1 MKHSTGKYRSYRV
14 NTILVV
20 ASLFIIGGLLYLL
33 KPQEYHIAIA
43 NYQKLLAKPTIS
55 QDKKAM
61 ILKRMGQL
69 HYNNSNWQGVT
80 TTAKTLS
87 DMGVKDQ
94 PLLEKAFPH
103 IKAEWE
109 KNKKDKENQ
118 DTVIFV
124 AKQLGEKK
132 YVNDFLVWNQRLSE
146 ALAIYEKDWQ
156 KQQTLPAAD
165 LEKALQITSWSKKPK
180 LKIRWLE
187 RYLIAPPH
195 DTSAEKLTQYKTD
208 LIYLYV
214 DQQDYQNALKHL
226 KSPETEKDYKYLALI
241 YRKNNNYKKVAA
253 IYWEAYE
260 KFHKIKLIEQA
271 YLILSSQ
278 ADMENEVIKLLSLLA
293 DYKKDYAFRL
303 AEIYMEQKQ
312 YLAALI
318 TYQRIWE
325 KWQHVSA
332 LKAAYGIAYK
342 LDDFS
347 KMDSL
352 LRQIYKH
359 TNNIQH
365 LKNLASIYIAKAP
378 EKMVKLLEE
387 FPILQSQPEYMTYVA
402 YYYLNNGNYKKAEDN
417 FIKLSL
423 IDPTNKKYQQALATI
438 YVEKAEYQKALA
450 VNRHVWKR
458 WKDIDALK
466 QAYSITYKLKD
477 RQSSEKILWQLYK
490 HTKNK
495 TYLENLA
502 SLYSDQPNKLIKFIE
517 QYPFLQNKFLAFLG
531 SHYLQQKNYNKAE
544 NYYKTLI
551 RKHPKKRDYPKAL
564 ATIYVITGQISKAQQ
579 LTRRYSYLKQ
589 GLLPVFASHYLQSK
603 NYKKAEN
610 YYKKLIRLYPK
621 KRDYPK
627 ALATIYIQ
635 TKQLTKVQRL
645 TRQYPY
651 LQQDLLPVLA
661 SYHLQQKNFSQAK
674 KYYQQLTIKFPDNK
688 NYPKALA
695 TIYVVTKQM
704 RKVQALTEQYPFL
717 EHELLPVL
725 ASYYLQ
731 QKNYAKA
738 EQSYKTLSFQYP
750 DKRDYPKVLASIYV
764 QTKQMQ
770 KAQTLTKRY
779 PFLQQDL
786 LPVFA
791 SYYLQQKNYAKA
803 EIYYQKLSFAYP
815 EKRDYPKALGSIYVE
830 TRQFE
835 KINLLIAEFPFLR
848 NDLLPV
854 LASYDLQQKNY
865 PKAERSYK
873 QLIAKN
879 PKKRAYKKVLTSIYL
894 ETKQTAKAQQL
905 IKRYP
910 YLQKDFL
917 AFLAGYDLQQ
927 KNYRKAE
934 RSYKKL
940 IAKYPKNRFYPK
952 ALATIYVETKQI
964 SKVQRLTRR
973 YPYLKQ
979 DLLPVLASYHLQQK
993 NYVTA
998 EKLYKS
1004 LNLKYPEKRDYP
1016 KVLASIYVVTK
1027 QMRKVQTLTKRYP
1040 FLQKGLLPVFASYYL
1055 QHKNYAK
1062 AEIYYQKLSFAYPE
1076 KRDYPKALA
1085 SIYVETRQ
1093 FEKIN
1098 LLMAEFPF
1106 LRKELL
1112 PVLASYYL
1120 QKKNYAK
1127 AENYYQQL
1135 IKLNPKNS
1143 QYPAGL
1149 ASIYIET
1156 KQTGKA
1162 ERLINQYPYLKNNS
1176 LAFFASYYL
1185 QQKNYA
1191 KAERSYKQLIAKNPR
1206 KREYKK
1212 VLTSIYLETK
1222 QIAKAQQLI
1231 KRYPYLQNDFLTFFA
1246 SYYLQQKNYRKA
1258 EQSYK
1263 KLIAKYPKN
1272 RDYPQALAII
1282 YVETKQMRKV
1292 QRLTRRYSYLQQG
1305 LLPVLASYYLQE
1317 KNYKQA
1323 ENSYKK
1329 LIRLHPKKRDYPK
1342 ALASIYIETKQ
1353 MPKAQRLIKRHQFLE
1368 QDLLP
1373 VLASYYLQ
1381 QKNYTKAESYYRKL
1395 IATYPDK
1402 TDYPVALASIYVET
1416 NETMELHQLIEDF
1429 PFLEENLL
1437 PVLASHYL
1445 NNKNYQKAETYYRQL
1460 CVKSPENQKY
1470 PEVLAS
1476 IYIQTKQEQ
1485 KLPRLIE
1492 QYPVL
1497 ENELLPFLASYN
1509 LQEKNYPQAE
1519 TYYKKLVSRDSEKLD
1534 YLEVLASIY
1543 VQTEQKDKALPI
1555 YEKLHR
1561 VNPNKYSDNLAS
1573 HYLYIN
1579 KDYPKAIKILEKLTK
1594 KTNKEQYRLML
1605 AFAYGETNQAGKKAR
1620 ILEQIPL
1627 NKISADL
1634 AVSLAEAYEQKG
1646 HWQKAVKILN
1656 KWQQIHKQTKDT
1668 VKVLKHQIYLYQR
1681 LGDKKRFR
1689 NANMILLKL
1698 NSANRR

>member
-1 MKHSTGKYRSYRV
+1 LPVLASY
-14 NTILVV
+14 
-20 ASLFIIGGLLYLL
+20 YLQ
-33 KPQEYHIAIA
+33 KK
-43 NYQKLLAKPTIS
+43 NY
-55 QDKKAM
+55 
-61 ILKRMGQL
+61 
-69 HYNNSNWQGVT
+69 V
-80 TTAKTLS
+80 
-87 DMGVKDQ
+87 
-94 PLLEKAFPH
+94 
-103 IKAEWE
+103 KAE
-109 KNKKDKENQ
+109 NYYQ
-118 DTVIFV
+118 
-124 AKQLGEKK
+124 QL
-132 YVNDFLVWNQRLSE
+132 
-146 ALAIYEKDWQ
+146 
-156 KQQTLPAAD
+156 
-165 LEKALQITSWSKKPK
+165 
-180 LKIRWLE
+180 
-187 RYLIAPPH
+187 
-195 DTSAEKLTQYKTD
+195 
-208 LIYLYV
+208 
-214 DQQDYQNALKHL
+214 
-226 KSPETEKDYKYLALI
+226 
-241 YRKNNNYKKVAA
+241 
-253 IYWEAYE
+253 
-260 KFHKIKLIEQA
+260 IKLNPKN
-271 YLILSSQ
+271 SQ
-278 ADMENEVIKLLSLLA
+278 YPA
-293 DYKKDYAFRL
+293 
-303 AEIYMEQKQ
+303 
-312 YLAALI
+312 
-318 TYQRIWE
+318 
-325 KWQHVSA
+325 
-332 LKAAYGIAYK
+332 G
-342 LDDFS
+342 
-347 KMDSL
+347 
-352 LRQIYKH
+352 
-359 TNNIQH
+359 
-365 LKNLASIYIAKAP
+365 LASIYIETK
-378 EKMVKLLEE
+378 
-387 FPILQSQPEYMTYVA
+387 QT
-402 YYYLNNGNYKKAEDN
+402 KKAE
-417 FIKLSL
+417 
-423 IDPTNKKYQQALATI
+423 Q
-438 YVEKAEYQKALA
+438 
-450 VNRHVWKR
+450 
-458 WKDIDALK
+458 
-466 QAYSITYKLKD
+466 
-477 RQSSEKILWQLYK
+477 
-490 HTKNK
+490 
-495 TYLENLA
+495 
-502 SLYSDQPNKLIKFIE
+502 LIK
-517 QYPFLQNKFLAFLG
+517 QYRYLQKDSLAFFA
-531 SHYLQQKNYNKAE
+531 SYYLQQKNYPKAQQHYKQLIAKNPRKRAYKKALTSIYLETKQIAKAQRLIKRYPYLKNDFLAFLAGYDLQQKNYRKAE
-544 NYYKTLI
+544 RSYKKLI
-551 RKHPKKRDYPKAL
+551 AKYPKNRFYPKAL
-564 ATIYVITGQISKAQQ
+564 TVIYVETKQMRKVQTLTKRYPFLQQ
-579 LTRRYSYLKQ
+579 E
-589 GLLPVFASHYLQSK
+589 LLPVLASHYLQSK
-603 NYKKAEN
+603 NYKQAEN
-610 YYKKLIRLYPK
+610 SYKKLI
-621 KRDYPK
+621 
-627 ALATIYIQ
+627 ALH
-635 TKQLTKVQRL
+635 
-645 TRQYPY
+645 P
-651 LQQDLLPVLA
+651 
-661 SYHLQQKNFSQAK
+661 
-674 KYYQQLTIKFPDNK
+674 
-688 NYPKALA
+688 
-695 TIYVVTKQM
+695 
-704 RKVQALTEQYPFL
+704 E
-717 EHELLPVL
+717 
-725 ASYYLQ
+725 
-731 QKNYAKA
+731 
-738 EQSYKTLSFQYP
+738 
-750 DKRDYPKVLASIYV
+750 KRDYPKVLASIYV
-764 QTKQMQ
+764 ATKQMR
-770 KAQTLTKRY
+770 KVQTLTKSY

-786 LPVFA
+786 LPVLA
-791 SYYLQQKNYAKA
+791 SYYLQHKNYAKA
-803 EIYYQKLSFAYP
+803 ERYYQKLSFAYP
-815 EKRDYPKALGSIYVE
+815 EKRDYPKALASIYVE

-835 KINLLIAEFPFLR
+835 KINLLMAEFPFLR
-848 NDLLPV
+848 KELLPVLASYYLQKKNYVKAENYYQQLIKLNPKNSQYQAGLASIYIETKQTSKAEKLINQYPYLKNNSLAFFASYYLQQKNYPKAQQHYKQLIAKNPRKREYKKVLTSIYLETKQIAKAQQLIKRYPYLQNDFLTFFASYYLQQKNYRKAEQSYKKLIAKYRKNRDYPQALAIIYVETKQMRKVQRLTKRYSYLQQGLLPVLASHYLQKKNYKQAENSYKKLIRLHPKKRDYPKALASIYIETKQMPKAQRLIKRHQFLEQDLLPV
-854 LASYDLQQKNY
+854 LASYYLQQKNYTKAENYYRKLIATYPDKTDYPVALASIYVETNETMELHQLIKDFPFLEQNLLPVLASHYLNNKDYKKAETYYQQLCVKSPENQKYPEVLASIYIQTKQEQKLPRLIEQYPVLENELLPFLASYNLQQKNY

-873 QLIAKN
+873 QLIAKS
-879 PKKRAYKKVLTSIYL
+879 PRKRAYKKALTSIYL
-894 ETKQTAKAQQL
+894 ETKQIAKAQRL

-910 YLQKDFL
+910 YLKNDFL

-1016 KVLASIYVVTK
+1016 KVLASIYVATK

-1040 FLQKGLLPVFASYYL
+1040 FLQQGLLPVFASYYL

-1062 AEIYYQKLSFAYPE
+1062 AERYYQKLSFAYPE

-1120 QKKNYAK
+1120 QKKNYVK

-1156 KQTGKA
+1156 KQTSKA
-1162 ERLINQYPYLKNNS
+1162 EKLINQYPYLKNNS

-1185 QQKNYA
+1185 QQKNYP
-1191 KAERSYKQLIAKNPR
+1191 KAQQHYKQLIVKNPR

-1263 KLIAKYPKN
+1263 KLIAKHPKN

-1305 LLPVLASYYLQE
+1305 LLPVLASHYLQK

-1381 QKNYTKAESYYRKL
+1381 QKNYTKAENYYRKL

-1429 PFLEENLL
+1429 PFLEQNLL

-1445 NNKNYQKAETYYRQL
+1445 NNKDYKKAETYYQQL

-1509 LQEKNYPQAE
+1509 LQQKNYPQAE

-1543 VQTEQKDKALPI
+1543 VQTEQKNKALPI
-1555 YEKLHR
+1555 YKKLHR
-1561 VNPNKYSDNLAS
+1561 VNPNKYANNLAS
-1573 HYLYIN
+1573 HYLYVN

-1605 AFAYGETNQAGKKAR
+1605 AFAYGETNQNGKKAR

-1627 NKISADL
+1627 KKISADL
-1634 AVSLAEAYEQKG
+1634 VVSLAEAYEQKG
-1646 HWQKAVKILN
+1646 HWQKAAKILN

-1689 NANMILLKL
+1689 NANMMLLKL
-1698 NSANRR
+1698 NSANRL

>member
-14 NTILVV
+14 NTILVI

-33 KPQEYHIAIA
+33 KPQDYHTAIA
-43 NYQKLLAKPTIS
+43 NYEKLLAKSTIS
-55 QDKKAM
+55 EEKKVM

-69 HYNNSNWQGVT
+69 HYNYSNWQGVT

-87 DMGVKDQ
+87 YMGVKDED
-94 PLLEKAFPH
+94 LLKKAFPH

-109 KNKKDKENQ
+109 ENKKDKQSQ

-124 AKQLGEKK
+124 AEQLGEKK
-132 YVNDFLVWNQRLSE
+132 YIGDFLVWNQRLSE

-165 LEKALQITSWSKKPK
+165 LEKALQIASWSKKPK

-187 RYLIAPPH
+187 RYLIAPPN
-195 DTSAEKLTQYKTD
+195 DTSAEKLTHKQTD

-241 YRKNNNYKKVAA
+241 YRKDNNYKKVAA
-253 IYWEAYE
+253 TYWEAYE
-260 KFHKIKLIEQA
+260 KFNNVKLLEQA
-271 YLILSSQ
+271 YLILASQ
-278 ADMENEVIKLLSLLA
+278 ADMANEVIKLLSLLA

-303 AEIYMEQKQ
+303 AEIYMEQQQ

-318 TYQRIWE
+318 IYQRIWG

-359 TNNIQH
+359 TNNIQQ
-365 LKNLASIYIAKAP
+365 LKNLAALYTAKAP
-378 EKMVKLLEE
+378 EKMVKLLAE

-402 YYYLNNGNYKKAEDN
+402 YYYLNNGNYKKAEEN
-417 FIKLSL
+417 FLKLSL

-438 YVEKAEYQKALA
+438 YVEKAEYEKALA
-450 VNRHVWKR
+450 VNRHIWRR

-466 QAYSITYKLKD
+466 QAYSITYQLKD
-477 RQSSEKILWQLYK
+477 RQTGEKILWQLYK
-490 HTKNK
+490 QTKDK
-495 TYLENLA
+495 TYLENIA
-502 SLYSDQPNKLIKFIE
+502 ALYSDQPNKLIKFIE
-517 QYPFLQNKFLAFLG
+517 QYPFLQNKFLAFL
-531 SHYLQQKNYNKAE
+531 SSYYLQQKNYSKAE

-551 RKHPKKRDYPKAL
+551 KKHPKKRDYPKAL
-564 ATIYVITGQISKAQQ
+564 ATIYVITGQISKAQR

-589 GLLPVFASHYLQSK
+589 GLLPVFASHYLQNK
-603 NYKKAEN
+603 NYKKAE
-610 YYKKLIRLYPK
+610 YSYKKLIRVYPK

-635 TKQLTKVQRL
+635 TKQLRKVQRL
-645 TRQYPY
+645 TRKYPY
-651 LQQDLLPVLA
+651 LQQ
-661 SYHLQQKNFSQAK
+661 
-674 KYYQQLTIKFPDNK
+674 
-688 NYPKALA
+688 
-695 TIYVVTKQM
+695 
-704 RKVQALTEQYPFL
+704 
-717 EHELLPVL
+717 ELLPVL

-738 EQSYKTLSFQYP
+738 EQSYKTLSLQYP
-750 DKRDYPKVLASIYV
+750 EKRDYPKVLASIYV
-764 QTKQMQ
+764 QTKQM
-770 KAQTLTKRY
+770 
-779 PFLQQDL
+779 
-786 LPVFA
+786 
-791 SYYLQQKNYAKA
+791 
-803 EIYYQKLSFAYP
+803 
-815 EKRDYPKALGSIYVE
+815 
-830 TRQFE
+830 
-835 KINLLIAEFPFLR
+835 
-848 NDLLPV
+848 
-854 LASYDLQQKNY
+854 
-865 PKAERSYK
+865 
-873 QLIAKN
+873 
-879 PKKRAYKKVLTSIYL
+879 
-894 ETKQTAKAQQL
+894 
-905 IKRYP
+905 
-910 YLQKDFL
+910 
-917 AFLAGYDLQQ
+917 
-927 KNYRKAE
+927 
-934 RSYKKL
+934 
-940 IAKYPKNRFYPK
+940 
-952 ALATIYVETKQI
+952 
-964 SKVQRLTRR
+964 
-973 YPYLKQ
+973 
-979 DLLPVLASYHLQQK
+979 
-993 NYVTA
+993 
-998 EKLYKS
+998 
-1004 LNLKYPEKRDYP
+1004 
-1016 KVLASIYVVTK
+1016 
-1027 QMRKVQTLTKRYP
+1027 RKVQTLTKRYP
-1040 FLQKGLLPVFASYYL
+1040 FLQRGLLPVFASYYL

-1062 AEIYYQKLSFAYPE
+1062 AERYYQKLSFAYPE

-1093 FEKIN
+1093 FTKIN

-1156 KQTGKA
+1156 KQTNKA
-1162 ERLINQYPYLKNNS
+1162 ERLINQYPYLKKNS

-1185 QQKNYA
+1185 QQKNYP
-1191 KAERSYKQLIAKNPR
+1191 KAQQHYKQLIVKNPR
-1206 KREYKK
+1206 KRAYKK
-1212 VLTSIYLETK
+1212 VLTSIYIETK

-1231 KRYPYLQNDFLTFFA
+1231 KRYPYLQNDFLAFFA
-1246 SYYLQQKNYRKA
+1246 SYELQQKNYRKA
-1258 EQSYK
+1258 ERLYK
-1263 KLIAKYPKN
+1263 KLITKYRKN
-1272 RDYPQALAII
+1272 RDYPKALAII

-1292 QRLTRRYSYLQQG
+1292 QRLTRLYSYLRQE
-1305 LLPVLASYYLQE
+1305 LLPVLASHYLQK
-1317 KNYKQA
+1317 KNYRKA

-1342 ALASIYIETKQ
+1342 VLASIYIETKQ
-1353 MPKAQRLIKRHQFLE
+1353 MPKAQRLIKRYKFLE

-1373 VLASYYLQ
+1373 VLASYYLNS
-1381 QKNYTKAESYYRKL
+1381 KNYSKAKIYYRKL
-1395 IATYPDK
+1395 IAHYPDK

-1416 NETMELHQLIEDF
+1416 NQTMELHQLIDEF

-1445 NNKNYQKAETYYRQL
+1445 NNKDYQKAETYYQQL
-1460 CVKSPENQKY
+1460 CVKSPNNQKY

-1519 TYYKKLVSRDSEKLD
+1519 TYYKKLVSRDSAKLD

-1561 VNPNKYSDNLAS
+1561 VNPNKYAENLAS
-1573 HYLYIN
+1573 HYLYVN
-1579 KDYPKAIKILEKLTK
+1579 KDYLKAINILEGLVK

-1605 AFAYGETNQAGKKAR
+1605 AFAYGETNQTDKKAR

-1627 NKISADL
+1627 KKISAGL
-1634 AVSLAEAYEQKG
+1634 AISLAEAYEQKG
-1646 HWQKAVKILN
+1646 HWQKAVNILN
-1656 KWQQIHKQTKDT
+1656 KWHKIHNKTQEKI
-1668 VKVLKHQIYLYQR
+1668 KVLKHQIYVYQR

-1689 NANMILLKL
+1689 DANMMLLKL
-1698 NSANRR
+1698 N

>member
-20 ASLFIIGGLLYLL
+20 ASLVIIGGLLYLL
-33 KPQEYHIAIA
+33 KPQEYHTAIA
-43 NYQKLLAKPTIS
+43 NYEKLLAKPTVS
-55 QDKKAM
+55 EEKKAM

-69 HYNNSNWQGVT
+69 HYNHSNWQGVT

-87 DMGVKDQ
+87 DMGVKDEA
-94 PLLEKAFPH
+94 LLKKAFPH

-109 KNKKDKENQ
+109 ENKKDKENQ
-118 DTVIFV
+118 DAVIFV

-132 YVNDFLVWNQRLSE
+132 YISDFLVWNQRLSE
-146 ALAIYEKDWQ
+146 ALAIYEQDWQ
-156 KQQTLPAAD
+156 KQQALPAAD
-165 LEKALQITSWSKKPK
+165 LEKALQIASWSKKPE
-180 LKIRWLE
+180 LQTRWLE

-195 DTSAEKLTQYKTD
+195 DTSAEKLTQLKTD
-208 LIYLYV
+208 LIYLYI
-214 DQQDYQNALKHL
+214 DQHDYKNALKHL
-226 KSPETEKDYKYLALI
+226 TSPETEKEYKYLALI
-241 YRKNNNYKKVAA
+241 YRKDNNYKKVAA
-253 IYWEAYE
+253 TYWEAYE
-260 KFHKIKLIEQA
+260 KFHNVKLLEQA
-271 YLILSSQ
+271 YLILASQ
-278 ADMENEVIKLLSLLA
+278 TDMSNEVIKLLSLLA

-318 TYQRIWE
+318 IYQRIWE
-325 KWQHVSA
+325 KWKQISA

-365 LKNLASIYIAKAP
+365 LKNLAAVYTAKAP
-378 EKMVKLLEE
+378 EKMVKLLKE

-402 YYYLNNGNYKKAEDN
+402 YYYLNNGNYKKAEAS
-417 FIKLSL
+417 FLKLSL

-466 QAYSITYKLKD
+466 QAYSISYKLKD
-477 RQSSEKILWQLYK
+477 RHTGEKILWQLYK
-490 HTKNK
+490 QTKDK
-495 TYLENLA
+495 TYLENIA

-531 SHYLQQKNYNKAE
+531 SHYLEQKNYRKAE
-544 NYYKTLI
+544 NYYQTLI
-551 RKHPKKRDYPKAL
+551 KKHPKKRDYPKAL
-564 ATIYVITGQISKAQQ
+564 ATIYVITGQISKAQR

-589 GLLPVFASHYLQSK
+589 GLLPVFANHYLQKK

-610 YYKKLIRLYPK
+610 SYKKLIRLYPK

-635 TKQLTKVQRL
+635 TKQMRKVQRL
-645 TRQYPY
+645 TRRYPY
-651 LQQDLLPVLA
+651 LKQELLPVLA
-661 SYHLQQKNFSQAK
+661 SYYLQQKKFSQAT

-688 NYPKALA
+688 DYPKALA

-704 RKVQALTEQYPFL
+704 SKVQTLTRRYPFL
-717 EHELLPVL
+717 EQELSPVL

-731 QKNYAKA
+731 QKNYVKA
-738 EQSYKTLSFQYP
+738 EELYQKLSFQYP
-750 DKRDYPKVLASIYV
+750 EKRDYPKVLASIYI
-764 QTKQMQ
+764 QTKQMG

-779 PFLQQDL
+779 PFLEQEL
-786 LPVFA
+786 SPVFA

-803 EIYYQKLSFAYP
+803 EVYYQKLSFTYP
-815 EKRDYPKALGSIYVE
+815 EKRDYPKALASIYVE

-835 KINLLIAEFPFLR
+835 KVNLLIAEFPFLKKE
-848 NDLLPV
+848 LLPV

-865 PKAERSYK
+865 LKAERSYK
-873 QLIAKN
+873 QLIVKN
-879 PKKRAYKKVLTSIYL
+879 PRKRAYKKVLTSIYL
-894 ETKQTAKAQQL
+894 ETKQIAKAQRL

-952 ALATIYVETKQI
+952 ALATIYVVTKQLK
-964 SKVQRLTRR
+964 KVQRLTRR

-1016 KVLASIYVVTK
+1016 KVLASIYVQTK
-1027 QMRKVQTLTKRYP
+1027 QMRKAQTLTKRYP
-1040 FLQKGLLPVFASYYL
+1040 FLQRDLLPVFASYYL

-1062 AEIYYQKLSFAYPE
+1062 AEVYYQKLSFNYPE

-1156 KQTGKA
+1156 KQTSKA

-1185 QQKNYA
+1185 QQKNYP
-1191 KAERSYKQLIAKNPR
+1191 KAQQHYKQLIAKNPR

-1212 VLTSIYLETK
+1212 VLTSIYIETK
-1222 QIAKAQQLI
+1222 QIAKAQRLI

-1246 SYYLQQKNYRKA
+1246 SYDLQQKNYRKA
-1258 EQSYK
+1258 ERSYK
-1263 KLIAKYPKN
+1263 KLIRLYPKK
-1272 RDYPQALAII
+1272 RDYPKALAII

-1292 QRLTRRYSYLQQG
+1292 QQLTRRYSYLQQG
-1305 LLPVLASYYLQE
+1305 LLPVLASHYLQK
-1317 KNYKQA
+1317 KNYKKA
-1323 ENSYKK
+1323 ENYYQK

-1342 ALASIYIETKQ
+1342 VLASIYIETKQ
-1353 MPKAQRLIKRHQFLE
+1353 MPKALKLIKRYQFLE

-1381 QKNYTKAESYYRKL
+1381 QKKYNIAESYYRKL
-1395 IATYPDK
+1395 IAQHPDK

-1416 NETMELHQLIEDF
+1416 NQTMELHQLIDEF
-1429 PFLEENLL
+1429 PFLEQNLL

-1445 NNKNYQKAETYYRQL
+1445 NSKDYQKAETYYQQL

-1476 IYIQTKQEQ
+1476 IYIETKQEQ

-1509 LQEKNYPQAE
+1509 LQQKNYPQAE

-1543 VQTEQKDKALPI
+1543 VQTEQKNKALPI
-1555 YEKLHR
+1555 YEKLHDI
-1561 VNPNKYSDNLAS
+1561 NPNKYANNLAS
-1573 HYLYIN
+1573 HYLYVS
-1579 KDYPKAIKILEKLTK
+1579 KDYLKAIKILKTLVK
-1594 KTNKEQYRLML
+1594 QTNKEQYRLML

-1627 NKISADL
+1627 KKISAAL

-1646 HWQKAVKILN
+1646 HWQKAVNILN
-1656 KWQQIHKQTKDT
+1656 KWHKVHNKAEEKM
-1668 VKVLKHQIYLYQR
+1668 KVLKHQIYLYQR

-1689 NANMILLKL
+1689 DANMRLLKL
-1698 NSANRR
+1698 N

>member
-1 MKHSTGKYRSYRV
+1 
-14 NTILVV
+14 
-20 ASLFIIGGLLYLL
+20 
-33 KPQEYHIAIA
+33 
-43 NYQKLLAKPTIS
+43 
-55 QDKKAM
+55 
-61 ILKRMGQL
+61 LKRMGQL
-69 HYNNSNWQGVT
+69 HYNYSNWQGVT
-80 TTAKTLS
+80 TTAKALS
-87 DMGVKDQ
+87 VMGVKDED
-94 PLLEKAFPH
+94 LLKKAFPH
-103 IKAEWE
+103 IKEEWQE
-109 KNKKDKENQ
+109 NKKDKEVQ
-118 DTVIFV
+118 DTVIFI
-124 AKQLGEKK
+124 AEQLGEKK
-132 YVNDFLVWNQRLSE
+132 YISEFLVWNQRLSE

-165 LEKALQITSWSKKPK
+165 LEKALQIASWSKKPK
-180 LKIRWLE
+180 LKTPWLE

-195 DTSAEKLTQYKTD
+195 DTSAEKLTQFKTD

-226 KSPETEKDYKYLALI
+226 KSPETAKEYKYLALI
-241 YRKNNNYKKVAA
+241 YRKDNNYKKVAA
-253 IYWEAYE
+253 TYWKAYE
-260 KFHKIKLIEQA
+260 KFNNVKLLEQA
-271 YLILSSQ
+271 YLILASQ

-303 AEIYMEQKQ
+303 AEIYMEQQQ

-318 TYQRIWE
+318 IYQRIWD

-347 KMDSL
+347 KMNSL

-365 LKNLASIYIAKAP
+365 LKNLAAVYIAKAP

-402 YYYLNNGNYKKAEDN
+402 YYYLNNGNYKKAEAS
-417 FIKLSL
+417 FLKLSL

-438 YVEKAEYQKALA
+438 YVETAEYHKALA

-477 RQSSEKILWQLYK
+477 LQTSEKILWQLYK
-490 HTKNK
+490 HTKDK
-495 TYLENLA
+495 TYLANIA
-502 SLYSDQPNKLIKFIE
+502 SLYSDQPKKLIRFLE
-517 QYPFLQNKFLAFLG
+517 QYPFLQNKFLAFL
-531 SHYLQQKNYNKAE
+531 SSYYLQHKNYRKAE
-544 NYYKTLI
+544 NYYQALI
-551 RKHPKKRDYPKAL
+551 KKHPKKRDYPKAL
-564 ATIYVITGQISKAQQ
+564 ATIYVITGQISKAQK

-589 GLLPVFASHYLQSK
+589 GLLPVFASHYLQNK
-603 NYKKAEN
+603 NYKKAERS
-610 YYKKLIRLYPK
+610 YKKLIRLYPK

-627 ALATIYIQ
+627 ALATIYVV
-635 TKQLTKVQRL
+635 TKQMRKVQRL
-645 TRQYPY
+645 TRRYPY

-661 SYHLQQKNFSQAK
+661 SYYLQHKQFSKAA
-674 KYYQQLTIKFPDNK
+674 KYYKKLIIKFPDNK

-704 RKVQALTEQYPFL
+704 RKVQRLTKDNPYLEQ
-717 EHELLPVL
+717 ELLPVL

-731 QKNYAKA
+731 QKNYKQA
-738 EQSYKTLSFQYP
+738 EKLYQKLNFNYP

-764 QTKQMQ
+764 ETRQFNKVNLLMAEFPYLRKELLPVLASYYLQKKNYPKAENYYQQLIKLNPKNSQYPAGLASIYIETKQTSKAERLINQYPYLKKNFLAFFASYYLQQKNYPKAEQHYKQLIAKNPRKRAYKKVLTSIYIETKQIAKAQQLIKRYRYLQNDFLAFFASHDLQQKNYRQAERSYKKLIRLHPKNRDYPKALAIIYVETKQMRKVQRLTRRYSYLQQELLPMFASYYLQQKNYKQAEKLYQKLNFKYPDKRDYPKVLASIYIQTKQMR
-770 KAQTLTKRY
+770 KAQTLAKRY

-791 SYYLQQKNYAKA
+791 SYYLQ
-803 EIYYQKLSFAYP
+803 
-815 EKRDYPKALGSIYVE
+815 
-830 TRQFE
+830 
-835 KINLLIAEFPFLR
+835 
-848 NDLLPV
+848 
-854 LASYDLQQKNY
+854 
-865 PKAERSYK
+865 
-873 QLIAKN
+873 
-879 PKKRAYKKVLTSIYL
+879 
-894 ETKQTAKAQQL
+894 
-905 IKRYP
+905 
-910 YLQKDFL
+910 
-917 AFLAGYDLQQ
+917 
-927 KNYRKAE
+927 
-934 RSYKKL
+934 
-940 IAKYPKNRFYPK
+940 
-952 ALATIYVETKQI
+952 
-964 SKVQRLTRR
+964 
-973 YPYLKQ
+973 
-979 DLLPVLASYHLQQK
+979 
-993 NYVTA
+993 
-998 EKLYKS
+998 
-1004 LNLKYPEKRDYP
+1004 
-1016 KVLASIYVVTK
+1016 
-1027 QMRKVQTLTKRYP
+1027 
-1040 FLQKGLLPVFASYYL
+1040 
-1055 QHKNYAK
+1055 HKNYAK
-1062 AEIYYQKLSFAYPE
+1062 AEVYYQKLSFIYPE

-1093 FEKIN
+1093 FNKVN

-1156 KQTGKA
+1156 KQTSKA
-1162 ERLINQYPYLKNNS
+1162 ERLINQYPYLKKNS

-1185 QQKNYA
+1185 QQKNYP
-1191 KAERSYKQLIAKNPR
+1191 KAEQHYKQLIAKNPR
-1206 KREYKK
+1206 KRAYKK
-1212 VLTSIYLETK
+1212 VLASIYIETK
-1222 QIAKAQQLI
+1222 QIATAQQLI
-1231 KRYPYLQNDFLTFFA
+1231 KRYPYLQNDFLAFFA
-1246 SYYLQQKNYRKA
+1246 SYDLQQKNYRQA
-1258 EQSYK
+1258 ERSYK
-1263 KLIAKYPKN
+1263 KLIRLHPKK
-1272 RDYPQALAII
+1272 RDYPKALAII

-1292 QRLTRRYSYLQQG
+1292 QQLTRRYSYLQQQ
-1305 LLPVLASYYLQE
+1305 LLPVLASYYLQK
-1317 KNYKQA
+1317 KNYKKA
-1323 ENSYKK
+1323 ENYYKK

-1353 MPKAQRLIKRHQFLE
+1353 MPKAQRLIKRYQFLE

-1373 VLASYYLQ
+1373 MLASHYLNS
-1381 QKNYTKAESYYRKL
+1381 KNYSKATIYYRKL
-1395 IATYPDK
+1395 IAQHPDK

-1416 NETMELHQLIEDF
+1416 TQTMELHQLINEF

-1445 NNKNYQKAETYYRQL
+1445 NSKDYQKAATYYQQL
-1460 CVKSPENQKY
+1460 CVKSPDNQKY
-1470 PEVLAS
+1470 PEILAS

-1492 QYPVL
+1492 QYPIL

-1509 LQEKNYPQAE
+1509 LQQKNYPQAE

-1543 VQTEQKDKALPI
+1543 VQTEQKNKALPI
-1555 YEKLHR
+1555 YKKLHSIK
-1561 VNPNKYSDNLAS
+1561 PNKYANNLAN
-1573 HYLYIN
+1573 HYLYVS
-1579 KDYPKAIKILEKLTK
+1579 KDYLKAITILEGLLK

-1627 NKISADL
+1627 KKISAGL
-1634 AVSLAEAYEQKG
+1634 AISLAEAYEQKG

-1656 KWQQIHKQTKDT
+1656 KWHQIHNNRKDKI
-1668 VKVLKHQIYLYQR
+1668 KVLKHQIYLYQR

-1689 NANMILLKL
+1689 DANMMLLKL
-1698 NSANRR
+1698 N

>member
-14 NTILVV
+14 NTILVI

-33 KPQEYHIAIA
+33 KPQDYHTAIA
-43 NYQKLLAKPTIS
+43 NYEKLLAKSTIS
-55 QDKKAM
+55 EEKKVM

-69 HYNNSNWQGVT
+69 HYNHSNWQGVT

-87 DMGVKDQ
+87 YMGVKDED
-94 PLLEKAFPH
+94 LLKKAFPH

-109 KNKKDKENQ
+109 ENKKDKQSQ

-124 AKQLGEKK
+124 AEQLGEKK
-132 YVNDFLVWNQRLSE
+132 YIGDFLVWNQRLSE

-165 LEKALQITSWSKKPK
+165 LEKALQIASWSKKPK

-187 RYLIAPPH
+187 RYLIAPPN
-195 DTSAEKLTQYKTD
+195 DTSAEKLTHKQTD

-226 KSPETEKDYKYLALI
+226 KSPETEKEYKYLALI
-241 YRKNNNYKKVAA
+241 YRKDNNYKYVAA
-253 IYWEAYE
+253 TYWEAYE
-260 KFHKIKLIEQA
+260 KFNNVKLLEQA
-271 YLILSSQ
+271 YLILASQ
-278 ADMENEVIKLLSLLA
+278 TDMANEVIKLLSLLA

-303 AEIYMEQKQ
+303 AEIYMEQQQ

-318 TYQRIWE
+318 IYQRIWE

-365 LKNLASIYIAKAP
+365 LKNLAAVYTAKAP
-378 EKMVKLLEE
+378 EKMVKLLAE

-402 YYYLNNGNYKKAEDN
+402 YYFLNNGNYKKAEEN
-417 FIKLSL
+417 FLKLSL

-450 VNRHVWKR
+450 VNRHIWRR

-466 QAYSITYKLKD
+466 QAYSITYQLKD
-477 RQSSEKILWQLYK
+477 RQTGEKILWQLYK
-490 HTKNK
+490 QTKDK
-495 TYLENLA
+495 TYLENIA
-502 SLYSDQPNKLIKFIE
+502 ALYSDQPNKLIKFIE
-517 QYPFLQNKFLAFLG
+517 QYPFLQNKFLAFL
-531 SHYLQQKNYNKAE
+531 SSYYLQQKNYSKAE

-551 RKHPKKRDYPKAL
+551 KKHPKKRDYPKAL
-564 ATIYVITGQISKAQQ
+564 ATIYVITGQISKAQR

-589 GLLPVFASHYLQSK
+589 GLLPVFASHYLQNK
-603 NYKKAEN
+603 NYKKADK

-635 TKQLTKVQRL
+635 TKQLRKVQRL
-645 TRQYPY
+645 TKRYPY

-661 SYHLQQKNFSQAK
+661 SYYLQKKKFYQAT
-674 KYYQQLTIKFPDNK
+674 KYYRQLTIKFPDNK
-688 NYPKALA
+688 DYPKALA

-704 RKVQALTEQYPFL
+704 SKVQTLTRRYPFL
-717 EHELLPVL
+717 EMELSPVL
-725 ASYYLQ
+725 ASYHLQ
-731 QKNYAKA
+731 QKNYVKA
-738 EQSYKTLSFQYP
+738 EKLYQKLSFQYP
-750 DKRDYPKVLASIYV
+750 EKRDYPKVLASIYV
-764 QTKQMQ
+764 QTKQM
-770 KAQTLTKRY
+770 
-779 PFLQQDL
+779 
-786 LPVFA
+786 
-791 SYYLQQKNYAKA
+791 
-803 EIYYQKLSFAYP
+803 
-815 EKRDYPKALGSIYVE
+815 
-830 TRQFE
+830 
-835 KINLLIAEFPFLR
+835 
-848 NDLLPV
+848 
-854 LASYDLQQKNY
+854 
-865 PKAERSYK
+865 
-873 QLIAKN
+873 
-879 PKKRAYKKVLTSIYL
+879 
-894 ETKQTAKAQQL
+894 
-905 IKRYP
+905 
-910 YLQKDFL
+910 
-917 AFLAGYDLQQ
+917 
-927 KNYRKAE
+927 
-934 RSYKKL
+934 
-940 IAKYPKNRFYPK
+940 
-952 ALATIYVETKQI
+952 
-964 SKVQRLTRR
+964 
-973 YPYLKQ
+973 
-979 DLLPVLASYHLQQK
+979 
-993 NYVTA
+993 
-998 EKLYKS
+998 
-1004 LNLKYPEKRDYP
+1004 
-1016 KVLASIYVVTK
+1016 
-1027 QMRKVQTLTKRYP
+1027 RKVQTLTKRYP
-1040 FLQKGLLPVFASYYL
+1040 FLQRGLLPVFASYYL

-1156 KQTGKA
+1156 KQTSKA
-1162 ERLINQYPYLKNNS
+1162 ERLINQYPYLKKNS

-1185 QQKNYA
+1185 QQKNYP
-1191 KAERSYKQLIAKNPR
+1191 KAQQHYKQLIVKNPR
-1206 KREYKK
+1206 KRAYKK
-1212 VLTSIYLETK
+1212 VLTSIYIETK

-1231 KRYPYLQNDFLTFFA
+1231 KRYPYLQNDFLAFFA
-1246 SYYLQQKNYRKA
+1246 SYELQQKNYRKA
-1258 EQSYK
+1258 ERLYK
-1263 KLIAKYPKN
+1263 KLITKYRKN
-1272 RDYPQALAII
+1272 RDYPKALAII

-1305 LLPVLASYYLQE
+1305 LLPVLASHYLQK
-1317 KNYKQA
+1317 KNYKKA
-1323 ENSYKK
+1323 ENYYKK

-1342 ALASIYIETKQ
+1342 VLASIYIETKQ
-1353 MPKAQRLIKRHQFLE
+1353 MRKAQRLIKRYKFLE

-1373 VLASYYLQ
+1373 ALASYYLQ
-1381 QKNYTKAESYYRKL
+1381 QKNYTKAEIYYRKL
-1395 IATYPDK
+1395 IAHYPDK

-1416 NETMELHQLIEDF
+1416 NQTMELHQLIDEF

-1445 NNKNYQKAETYYRQL
+1445 NNKDYQKAETYYQQL
-1460 CVKSPENQKY
+1460 CVKSPNNQKY

-1492 QYPVL
+1492 QYPIL

-1509 LQEKNYPQAE
+1509 LQQKNYPQAE

-1561 VNPNKYSDNLAS
+1561 VNPNKYANNLAS
-1573 HYLYIN
+1573 HYLYVN
-1579 KDYPKAIKILEKLTK
+1579 KDYLKAINILEGLLK

-1627 NKISADL
+1627 KKISAGL
-1634 AVSLAEAYEQKG
+1634 AISLAEAYEQKG
-1646 HWQKAVKILN
+1646 HWQKAVNILN
-1656 KWQQIHKQTKDT
+1656 KWQQIHNNTKDKI
-1668 VKVLKHQIYLYQR
+1668 KVLKHQIYVYQR

-1689 NANMILLKL
+1689 DANMMLLKL
-1698 NSANRR
+1698 N